1 MSASGAGQVQAV
13 HSHDVVIIAFCSRDL
28 CR

>member
-1 MSASGAGQVQAV
+1 MSASGAGRVQAGYT
-13 HSHDVVIIAFCSRDL
+13 HDVLVIGFCSRDL